1 MRRRARTGKSI
12 KVCPKCGS
20 GQIVQA
26 AGSITG
32 AVYQCL
38 TCQYMGAL
46 VLEIDVADDGTPLK

>member
-1 MRRRARTGKSI
+1 MRRRPRTGKSI

-26 AGSITG
+26 SGSITG
-32 AVYQCL
+32 AVYQCRA
-38 TCQYMGAL
+38 CQYLGAL